1 MADDLSYRGWHLRK
15 EVTVGNIFTMCVAI
29 AAVSVVLA
37 DQDKRI
43 DLNKQSIESMRIGNI
58 QREDRMVRTLNR
70 VDSTLV
76 RIETKLDSKADK

>member
-43 DLNKQSIESMRIGNI
+43 DLNKQSIEGMRIGNI
-58 QREDRMVRTLNR
+58 EREDRMVRTLNR

>member
-43 DLNKQSIESMRIGNI
+43 DLNKQSIEGMRIGNI
-58 QREDRMVRTLNR
+58 EREDRMVRTLNR
-70 VDSTLV
+70 VDSTLI

>member
-43 DLNKQSIESMRIGNI
+43 DLNKQSIEDMRIGNI
-58 QREDRMVRTLNR
+58 QRDDRMVRTLNR
-70 VDSTLV
+70 FDSTLV
-76 RIETKLDSKADK
+76 RIETKLDAKADK

>member
-43 DLNKQSIESMRIGNI
+43 DLNKQSIEDMRIGNI
-58 QREDRMVRTLNR
+58 EREDRMVRTLNR
-70 VDSTLV
+70 VDSTLI